1 MKLKNVMSTDLE
13 MVELKSTVQE
23 AAQKMDDINV
33 GLMPVVED
41 QRLVGMLTDRDIA
54 IRAVAAGKDPKT
66 TKVSEV
72 MTKDVISCFED
83 QELEDAVNLMGEK
96 QIRRMMILDR
106 ANKIVGVV
114 SLGDI
119 ATLLKDKEVS
129 GTILK
134 QISMP

>member
-1 MKLKNVMSTDLE
+1 MKLKNMMSTDVE
-13 MVELKSTVQE
+13 MVELKNTLQE
-23 AAQKMDDINV
+23 AAKKMESINAGV
-33 GLMPVVED
+33 MPVVDD
-41 QRLVGMLTDRDIA
+41 QRLVGMLTDRDIT

-66 TKVSEV
+66 TKVGEV
-72 MTKDVISCFED
+72 MTKEVVSCFED
-83 QELEDAVNLMGEK
+83 QELEDAVTLMGEK

-106 ANKIVGVV
+106 ANKIVGVI

-129 GTILK
+129 GTVLN